1 VGGLCNGVGYKGNGP
16 VVGLVRRAAW
26 SRRACG
32 HGRPRAS
39 VRGLRLSLKSHLYIS
54 RASRWAPLSSGALYI
69 AARFCGNRLIPWARM
84 ATPARPPSGS
94 AAGQPVTAREGVLH
108 LHAWTLVVVRV
119 QVRCRAHRHPRIR
132 DHRAPNPGPRLWLS
146 DSDVSPRAQPWSS
159 KLTPLQSPSGDMME
173 YAMAPYRQLSA
184 RFTSGATA
192 PSARC
197 EARQRR
203 ELCTGGS
210 GRRRRRRRRL

>member
-1 VGGLCNGVGYKGNGP
+1 M
-16 VVGLVRRAAW
+16 RF
-26 SRRACG
+26 
-32 HGRPRAS
+32 
-39 VRGLRLSLKSHLYIS
+39 IT
-54 RASRWAPLSSGALYI
+54 
-69 AARFCGNRLIPWARM
+69 RFCGNRLIPWARIV

-132 DHRAPNPGPRLWLS
+132 DHRAPDPGPRLDNGTAILRRTA
-146 DSDVSPRAQPWSS
+146 VERRHRSP
-159 KLTPLQSPSGDMME
+159 KLTPPQSPSGDMME
-173 YAMAPYRQLSA
+173 YAMAPHRQLSA
-184 RFTSGATA
+184 RFTSCATA

-210 GRRRRRRRRL
+210 GRRRRRRRRRRAQRVVGGRPRRVAARIRDQPRRTEAPPPEDVMVA